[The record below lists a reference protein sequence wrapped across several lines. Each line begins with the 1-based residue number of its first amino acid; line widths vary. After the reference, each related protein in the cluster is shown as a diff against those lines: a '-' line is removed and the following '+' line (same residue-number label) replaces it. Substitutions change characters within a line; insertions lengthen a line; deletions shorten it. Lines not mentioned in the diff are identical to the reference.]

1 MGGGV
6 DEPSDVKDEG
16 VAEECGDEEG
26 VGPCLVPHVDRDDR
40 GEDEAGQRHEDH
52 VVSEKKMVVSWELII
67 QSYEVK
73 KIRVLLI
80 H

>member
-6 DEPSDVKDEG
+6 DEPSDVENEG

-26 VGPCLVPHVDRDDR
+26 VGPGLVPHVDRDDR

-67 QSYEVK
+67 QSY
-73 KIRVLLI
+73 
-80 H
+80 